1 MLGPPSSGL
10 WSAGHNVRG
19 LCSFSPAPLQV
30 TEPPVSPK
38 LARAAASPRPTAG
51 RGEGHLRSRLSPWGH
66 RCPSVSTSL
75 SLMWP
80 EPLSFLL
87 TPVPCL
93 RGWETAPDASLC
105 RIYILGISLFRPTP
119 PRPPPRRG
127 NPCPICR
134 NRNQRAGL
142 SRGQSSLRMRTP
154 KPALAE
160 TRLAEIASRLLA
172 ARSPHGMDCSAFLFR
187 ECSKLWRELRSV
199 GPRLAHVDVHGSAV
213 AFLLQFFMLCRLLPP
228 SRSSF
233 YGGGRVMSSAPRVAL
248 GAGHRGVPGA
258 PFPAEAS
265 HSAQVGCLLLISSVT
280 SDN

>member
-38 LARAAASPRPTAG
+38 LARAAASPRPAAG
-51 RGEGHLRSRLSPWGH
+51 RGEGHLRSRLCPWGH

-93 RGWETAPDASLC
+93 RGWETAPDTSLC

-119 PRPPPRRG
+119 RPPP
-127 NPCPICR
+127 
-134 NRNQRAGL
+134 
-142 SRGQSSLRMRTP
+142 S
-154 KPALAE
+154 AE
-160 TRLAEIASRLLA
+160 TGKPL
-172 ARSPHGMDCSAFLFR
+172 PH
-187 ECSKLWRELRSV
+187 
-199 GPRLAHVDVHGSAV
+199 
-213 AFLLQFFMLCRLLPP
+213 LQEPKSE
-228 SRSSF
+228 SRSLQRTELSQNANPET
-233 YGGGRVMSSAPRVAL
+233 RPR
-248 GAGHRGVPGA
+248 RNP
-258 PFPAEAS
+258 PP
-265 HSAQVGCLLLISSVT
+265 
-280 SDN
+280 

>member
-51 RGEGHLRSRLSPWGH
+51 RGEGHLRSRLCPWGH

-93 RGWETAPDASLC
+93 RGWETAPDTSLC
-105 RIYILGISLFRPTP
+105 RIYILGISLFR
-119 PRPPPRRG
+119 PRRG

-154 KPALAE
+154 KS
-160 TRLAEIASRLLA
+160 AS
-172 ARSPHGMDCSAFLFR
+172 
-187 ECSKLWRELRSV
+187 LRS
-199 GPRLAHVDVHGSAV
+199 RAAS
-213 AFLLQFFMLCRLLPP
+213 LLRGLHTAWTVLHF
-228 SRSSF
+228 
-233 YGGGRVMSSAPRVAL
+233 SSANAPNCGESYIAWAPVLPTSTCAVRRWRFSCSFSCSVACSRPA
-248 GAGHRGVPGA
+248 GAA
-258 PFPAEAS
+258 SMAED
-265 HSAQVGCLLLISSVT
+265 G
-280 SDN
+280 